1 MFAYENGSMKI
12 TLQFLGN
19 IKRVNT
25 RSVDITATMF
35 RDFKAFIKD
44 LKTKILTKN
53 VFFILINFHS

>member
-1 MFAYENGSMKI
+1 MHMKNAYENGSMKI

-44 LKTKILTKN
+44 FKTKILTKKC
-53 VFFILINFHS
+53 IFHLD